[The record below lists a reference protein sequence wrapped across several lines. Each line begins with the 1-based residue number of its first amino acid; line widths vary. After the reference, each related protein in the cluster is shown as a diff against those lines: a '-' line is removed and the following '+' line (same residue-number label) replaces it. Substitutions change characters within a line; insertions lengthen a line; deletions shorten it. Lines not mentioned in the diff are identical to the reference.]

1 MLYVQIVFSNYSV
14 MSKIKSNL
22 VRVVTVLLL
31 AIPTT
36 MAAQS
41 EAKILVWLTD
51 DSCVTVLFSSMPDI
65 TYEDGNLTFIGT
77 GVDLVWPIEK
87 VKRLTFADLE
97 TGVKDVVTANLD
109 LLSEH
114 FDAYDMSGR
123 LVRRNAKSLS
133 ELPKGT
139 YIVKDGRVAF
149 KVICK

>member
-1 MLYVQIVFSNYSV
+1 MN
-14 MSKIKSNL
+14 KIKSYL
-22 VRVVTVLLL
+22 VKVATMLLL
-31 AIPTT
+31 TIPTT

-51 DSCVTVLFSSMPDI
+51 GDCVTVLFSTMPDI

-123 LVRRNAKSLS
+123 LVCRNAKSLS
-133 ELPKGT
+133 ELPKGA
-139 YIVKDGRVAF
+139 YIVKYGRVSV